1 MAGGAP
7 PRGLC
12 WLRGGALLLLEESLC
27 LGPGGGVTCSR
38 EVVLLVHKYPDLPAS
53 LLLSGKPV
61 ERTKDALITTRAG
74 RHFSKGRRMSKSTEK
89 TGNTTHRRE
98 MQSNH
103 DEAALHTGQ
112 NGSTKSQ

>member
-1 MAGGAP
+1 M
-7 PRGLC
+7 
-12 WLRGGALLLLEESLC
+12 
-27 LGPGGGVTCSR
+27 TCSR

-89 TGNTTHRRE
+89 TGNTTHCRE

-103 DEAALHTGQ
+103 DEAALNTGQ